1 MGKKVTQANIIK
13 NKYGQHYLIELIHC
27 DGEKL
32 KFVPA
37 VKKVLLQAA
46 KKSKAKLLKSY
57 FHQFRPFGVSGVL
70 FIKESHFSI
79 HTWPEDNYAGV
90 DIQTCGFMYPQR
102 AIEELKN
109 KFYAQKVKVR
119 IFRRGELIELRE

>member
-1 MGKKVTQANIIK
+1 MTQTNKIE
-13 NKYGQHYLIELIHC
+13 NKYGKHYLIELIHC

-32 KFVPA
+32 KFVPN
-37 VKKVLLQAA
+37 VKKALLQAA
-46 KKSKAKLLKSY
+46 KKSKAEILKSY
-57 FHQFRPFGVSGVL
+57 FHQFRPFGVSGVI

-90 DIQTCGFMYPQR
+90 DIQTCGRMYPQR
-102 AIEELKN
+102 AITELKN
-109 KFYAQKVKVR
+109 EFHAQKVKVR